1 LWLDDL
7 PVWTNLRSPWLLTR
21 RCPVTWRLV
30 VNPTRHSLQ
39 PFRVDVAPALSNLL
53 RPTLGELCS
62 PFLDLVDP
70 HLDVATPTFGALR
83 STVSVLTLTITLSV
97 NASLELIVTT
107 L

>member
-70 HLDVATPTFGALR
+70 TLDVTATITTR
-83 STVSVLTLTITLSV
+83 IDSTVPSTLTRPLSTYDV
-97 NASLELIVTT
+97 
-107 L
+107 